1 MTIMSD
7 RDFGEI
13 KRALSNVIGAVRQN
27 STKMNLMR
35 IQVAYLLK
43 RVEKLEGGSG
53 SSHEVGES
61 ESNVLKNL
69 SSIDLSS

>member
-1 MTIMSD
+1 MSD

-35 IQVAYLLK
+35 IQLAYLLK
-43 RVEKLEGGSG
+43 RVEKLEGSSSG
-53 SSHEVGES
+53 STHQVSES